1 MPSFRVPVH
10 ARGER
15 ETVGYTSVSRG
26 PDRSR
31 FPLSTPRKLR
41 VEKEGSEG
49 WGFRKHVARAVS
61 SPYPRSRAIDRSPR
75 SRPIKSW
82 PGTVS
87 KFYGAVRPFR
97 DKLLFDRVSTRLVCC
112 RVRFSNVSNT
122 RSKQFTDV
130 NHDPRADAKI
140 CRAEARRFSIN
151 HVLLGRKVPF
161 FLWKRKIL
169 FKFEYRKSRFWGKN
183 S

>member
-61 SPYPRSRAIDRSPR
+61 SPYPLSRAIDRSPR
-75 SRPIKSW
+75 
-82 PGTVS
+82 
-87 KFYGAVRPFR
+87 
-97 DKLLFDRVSTRLVCC
+97 DR
-112 RVRFSNVSNT
+112 
-122 RSKQFTDV
+122 
-130 NHDPRADAKI
+130 
-140 CRAEARRFSIN
+140 
-151 HVLLGRKVPF
+151 
-161 FLWKRKIL
+161 
-169 FKFEYRKSRFWGKN
+169 
-183 S
+183 